1 MLLLSPL
8 LEVTN
13 KEFGFFS
20 SLTHYILDL
29 LVSELTR
36 LHIVYSFFF
45 FFFFHFARV
54 TIANQTAVSSLLI

>member
-45 FFFFHFARV
+45 FFFHFARV